1 MTGMDSRIAQR
12 RAQVRRARMRRR
24 RRRTVFAVLV
34 ALLVAGAL
42 AIERSPLVELAEV
55 EVVGVERLSEDD
67 VRLAAALPLGTSTLR
82 LDLAAADR
90 RVEELPWVR
99 SADIRRRDP
108 LTVRISIE
116 ERRPVMTVAAAGRRV
131 LVDADG
137 MVMGEGGAESLPV
150 LALATGPIPR
160 PGDELTRHPA
170 AWNALAVYTGLPG
183 PLRPQV
189 QRVDAVGPDEAELV
203 LRSGTRVRF
212 GRADRLDEKART
224 LGALL
229 DELDVP
235 ARTIDVRAPSNP
247 VIVPG

>member
-1 MTGMDSRIAQR
+1 MTGMDSRIAKR
-12 RAQVRRARMRRR
+12 RAQVRQARMRRR
-24 RRRTVFAVLV
+24 RRRTLIGVLI
-34 ALLVAGAL
+34 ALLVAAGV
-42 AIERSPLVELAEV
+42 AIERSPLVELAEI
-55 EVVGVERLSEDD
+55 EVAGAERLTIDE
-67 VRLAAALPLGTSTLR
+67 VRAAAALPLGTSTLR

-108 LTVRISIE
+108 LTVRITIQ
-116 ERRPVMTVAAAGRRV
+116 ERRPVMTVTAGGRSV

-137 MVMGEGGAESLPV
+137 TVPGHGNDDRLPV
-150 LALATGPIPR
+150 LALSGGHLPQ
-160 PGDELTRHPA
+160 PGESLRDRPA

-183 PLRPQV
+183 PLRPQIA
-189 QRVDAVGPDEAELV
+189 RVEATGADEAELV

-229 DELDVP
+229 GELETP
-235 ARTIDVRAPSNP
+235 AQTIDVRAPSNP
-247 VIVPG
+247 VVVPG